1 MESLRKGEYYFLFFL
16 LLFFGWCRKNKNI
29 QLIWNFS
36 FRVRVGECALLH
48 PFSPSTARLSF
59 VHAFFFSFFFFLFSF
74 WKICFYFLS
83 SFASPLLVSL
93 FFSFFFSHS
102 FLFFFSFTVPLET
115 TGMQRTIYKREFFYF
130 ILNFVSFI
138 MLFNFRSLVKKSQ
151 IREYLI

>member
-59 VHAFFFSFFFFLFSF
+59 VHAFFFSFFFF
-74 WKICFYFLS
+74 
-83 SFASPLLVSL
+83 
-93 FFSFFFSHS
+93 FFFFFSHS
-102 FLFFFSFTVPLET
+102 FLFFFSFTVPLEKK
-115 TGMQRTIYKREFFYF
+115 GMQRTIYKREFFYF